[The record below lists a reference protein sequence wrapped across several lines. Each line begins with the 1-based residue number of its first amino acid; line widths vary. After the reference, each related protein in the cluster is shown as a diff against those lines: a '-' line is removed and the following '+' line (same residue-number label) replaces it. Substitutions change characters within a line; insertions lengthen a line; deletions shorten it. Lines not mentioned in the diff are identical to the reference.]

1 MLWELLFFLR
11 KSLQFYQMLCIIYL
25 LFTDGFPSG
34 QRGQTVNLLAPP
46 SKVRILLHPA
56 NLALTSL
63 RCRSYFFVQKENR
76 KGAAPLHTPRAFFK
90 EFLVVDKGRVLTCV
104 CMLGY
109 WMWDAVPI
117 WFLYASV
124 LIVGHC
130 ADLVSVCFGVG
141 CGVLCRFIFGG
152 YGRLL
157 YWLWIVLR
165 PFSVCFGIGCGTLC
179 RSGSCMLR
187 CWTWNAV
194 PIYFYILCFL
204 ALGRMY
210 IRFYSLFSAVEF
222 SAGDVATVWAAAEE
236 V

>member
-1 MLWELLFFLR
+1 MAQLAEQLICNQQVIG
-11 KSLQFYQMLCIIYL
+11 SSPIIG
-25 LFTDGFPSG
+25 FMGEFPSG

-63 RCRSYFFVQKENR
+63 RCRSYFFCAKR
-76 KGAAPLHTPRAFFK
+76 KPQRGRKAAAPLHTPRAFFK
-90 EFLVVDKGRVLTCV
+90 EFLVVDEGRVLTCV

-124 LIVGHC
+124 LDAGCC
-130 ADLVSVCFGVG
+130 ADLF
-141 CGVLCRFIFGG
+141 FWG

-179 RSGSCMLR
+179 RSGSCILR

-194 PIYFYILCFL
+194 PIYFYILCFFGTGQDIHSL
-204 ALGRMY
+204 
-210 IRFYSLFSAVEF
+210 LFSALC
-222 SAGDVATVWAAAEE
+222 G
-236 V
+236 

>member
-11 KSLQFYQMLCIIYL
+11 KSLQFYQMLYIIHL

-63 RCRSYFFVQKENR
+63 RCRSYFFCAKR
-76 KGAAPLHTPRAFFK
+76 KPQRGRKAAAPLHTPRAFFK
-90 EFLVVDKGRVLTCV
+90 EFLVVDEGRVLTCV

-117 WFLYASV
+117 WFLYSSV
-124 LIVGHC
+124 LDAGCC
-130 ADLVSVCFGVG
+130 ADLF
-141 CGVLCRFIFGG
+141 FWG

-165 PFSVCFGIGCGTLC
+165 PFSVCFGVSCGMLC
-179 RSGSCMLR
+179 RSGSCILR
-187 CWTWNAV
+187 CWTWNVV

-204 ALGRMY
+204 GTGQNVHSLLLSALCG
-210 IRFYSLFSAVEF
+210 
-222 SAGDVATVWAAAEE
+222 
-236 V
+236 

>member
-1 MLWELLFFLR
+1 MDE
-11 KSLQFYQMLCIIYL
+11 
-25 LFTDGFPSG
+25 
-34 QRGQTVNLLAPP
+34 
-46 SKVRILLHPA
+46 
-56 NLALTSL
+56 
-63 RCRSYFFVQKENR
+63 
-76 KGAAPLHTPRAFFK
+76 
-90 EFLVVDKGRVLTCV
+90 GRVLTCV

-124 LIVGHC
+124 LDAGCC
-130 ADLVSVCFGVG
+130 ADLF
-141 CGVLCRFIFGG
+141 FWG

-165 PFSVCFGIGCGTLC
+165 PFSVCFGVGCGMLC

-194 PIYFYILCFL
+194 PIFSYMLCFL

-222 SAGDVATVWAAAEE
+222 SAGGCGSGMGCCGRGVILLRLRGSALLRQGLLSEPEASSAPVSMFLADFRSLSSIRRRSPARTAATSPAYGSFHPPHKEKDGHPQKRDSRPFLTHHT
-236 V
+236 